1 MTDTKQLE
9 AAKEKQRIV
18 NAYHSVFGTPDGKV
32 VLEHLHRY
40 FRTDRPAFERN
51 LQPRFDAIAAAIRD
65 GQREVLLF
73 IEHKLGETA
82 IADGDVIAPDVT
94 VVR

>member
-1 MTDTKQLE
+1 MTEDKSVA
-9 AAKEKQRIV
+9 AAKERQRII

-32 VLEHLHRY
+32 VLAHLHKY

-73 IEHKLGETA
+73 IEHKLGESA
-82 IADGDVIAPDVT
+82 VPDGDVTAPDVT